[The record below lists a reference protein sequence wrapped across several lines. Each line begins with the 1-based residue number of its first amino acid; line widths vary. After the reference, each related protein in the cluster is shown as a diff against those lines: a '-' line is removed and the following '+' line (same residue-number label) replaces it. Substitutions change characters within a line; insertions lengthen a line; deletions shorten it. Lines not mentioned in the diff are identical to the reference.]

1 MAITYK
7 SMSGP
12 TTLLMYSDSAFKK
25 EDETGH
31 AIKGSLYLRV
41 PTDQLPKRTAKGLC
55 KLESPGKDL
64 DVHVI
69 DYICR
74 SQKHVTRSTFSSE
87 LFGGCD
93 TIDHGFLLV
102 TLLHQIHCGSTT
114 AAVSKELREIG
125 GYYVPMILVLDAY
138 SVFSAAT
145 AGQIKVPADSSL
157 LAHVQYIRE
166 LLDNYVLKELWW
178 ADTRDMIADGLTKGS
193 VDRAALDKAMEGAIQ
208 ILHTVHSWK
217 SFRNGI

>member
-1 MAITYK
+1 
-7 SMSGP
+7 
-12 TTLLMYSDSAFKK
+12 
-25 EDETGH
+25 
-31 AIKGSLYLRV
+31 
-41 PTDQLPKRTAKGLC
+41 
-55 KLESPGKDL
+55 
-64 DVHVI
+64 
-69 DYICR
+69 
-74 SQKHVTRSTFSSE
+74 
-87 LFGGCD
+87 
-93 TIDHGFLLV
+93 
-102 TLLHQIHCGSTT
+102 
-114 AAVSKELREIG
+114 
-125 GYYVPMILVLDAY
+125 MILVLYAY